1 MWSGQ
6 ITSVSPHELKAALEK
21 KHSIYIGSE
30 HQDAQEFLIHILE
43 SIHVS
48 LNNGETT
55 DDMLDVSNGY
65 RHWEWYERNNQSIII
80 DQFAGQT
87 RTHMICSFC
96 ETPRD
101 NFEAFWLLRFENYLS
116 IFSLNKI

>member
-1 MWSGQ
+1 MERANYFSG
-6 ITSVSPHELKAALEK
+6 AAGIESSARK

-43 SIHVS
+43 SIHVL

-55 DDMLDVSNGY
+55 DDMPDVSDGD
-65 RHWEWYERNNQSIII
+65 RHWEWYERGNQSIII

-101 NFEAFWLLRFENYLS
+101 NFEAFWLLRFENCLS
-116 IFSLNKI
+116 FFPLNKI